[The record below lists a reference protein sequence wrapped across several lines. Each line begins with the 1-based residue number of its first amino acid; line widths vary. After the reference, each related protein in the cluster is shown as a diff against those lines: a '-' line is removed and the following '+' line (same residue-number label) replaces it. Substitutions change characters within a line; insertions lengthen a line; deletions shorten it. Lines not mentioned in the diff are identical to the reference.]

1 MHSGIFVFGRDE
13 RFGGKIRRHG
23 LNVERKAD
31 QVKSFPLQVTADE
44 CVSGKLA
51 PGALGMSWQ

>member
-51 PGALGMSWQ
+51 PGTLGM